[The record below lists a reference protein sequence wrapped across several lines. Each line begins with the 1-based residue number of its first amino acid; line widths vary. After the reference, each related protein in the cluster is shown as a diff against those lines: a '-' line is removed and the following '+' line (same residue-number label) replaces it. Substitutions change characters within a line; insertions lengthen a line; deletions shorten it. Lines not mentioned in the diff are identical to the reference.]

1 MLSIASEQSHEG
13 INTALLS
20 NYLVEAV
27 WDLMGSGATSFYR
40 DLKRRN
46 NENAAALSPQAMDF
60 IKKGRSSRERFERAC
75 LIAATGNV
83 APLGAP
89 SHGFE
94 FAEVRFVIR
103 GELNPL
109 IKGEFYE
116 TIEKARRILYIT
128 DNAGEIGFDSHF
140 ITLLK
145 EAGCHVTLLVK
156 DPLFFEDATMDDVRF
171 FGLERLVDAVVT
183 VEGIFIPGE
192 SYPLPVVQAYEDA
205 DLIVA
210 KGTGNFEA
218 LRGEVHDKPVL
229 YMLKVKC
236 DPIATATGIE
246 RGRFLID
253 LKRPSPA
260 HS

>member
-1 MLSIASEQSHEG
+1 MLSIASKQSHEG

-27 WDLMGSGATSFYR
+27 WDIMGSGTESFYR
-40 DLKRRN
+40 NLKRRN
-46 NENAAALSPQAMDF
+46 NENAATLSTQAMDF

-75 LIAATGNV
+75 LIAATSNV
-83 APLGAP
+83 APLGVP

-94 FAEVRFVIR
+94 FAEAQSVIR
-103 GELNPL
+103 GELKPIIRGDL
-109 IKGEFYE
+109 YE
-116 TIEKARRILYIT
+116 TIKEARRILYIT

-140 ITLLK
+140 ISLLK

-156 DPLFFEDATMDDVRF
+156 DPLFFEDATMDDVQF
-171 FGLERLVDAVVT
+171 FGLERLVDAVVS
-183 VEGIFIPGE
+183 VKGIFIPGE
-192 SYPLPVVQAYEDA
+192 SYPLPVVLAYEDA

-218 LRGEVHDKPVL
+218 LRGEVTGKTVL

-236 DPIATATGIE
+236 DPIAAATGIE
-246 RGRFLID
+246 HGRFIID
-253 LKRPSPA
+253 LERP
-260 HS
+260 